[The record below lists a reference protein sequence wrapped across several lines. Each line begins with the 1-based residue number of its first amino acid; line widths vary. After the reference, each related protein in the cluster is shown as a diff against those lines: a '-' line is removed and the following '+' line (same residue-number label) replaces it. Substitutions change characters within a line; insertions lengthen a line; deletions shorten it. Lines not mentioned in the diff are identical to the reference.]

1 MKTLGILG
9 GMSYQ
14 STAIYYNKINECVH
28 QKLGNNH
35 SPRLILLSVDFDS
48 IVELQKQGDWYKAG
62 QVLADDALRLQQ
74 AGADAILLATNT

>member
-35 SPRLILLSVDFDS
+35 SPRLILLSVGLS
-48 IVELQKQGDWYKAG
+48 LV
-62 QVLADDALRLQQ
+62 
-74 AGADAILLATNT
+74 

>member
-1 MKTLGILG
+1 MWILIG
-9 GMSYQ
+9 
-14 STAIYYNKINECVH
+14 
-28 QKLGNNH
+28 
-35 SPRLILLSVDFDS
+35 